1 MTFKKLKPIRKMR
14 LTQKVTLAFLL
25 FGCILMFA
33 MIPIRENET
42 AFHTPEELANFTKHS
57 TLFTP
62 VDSSILFPTASVCEG
77 CHGFD
82 PQMNAYVDN
91 EGNDVNIFDD
101 WSATMMANSAKD
113 PFWRAKVSHEMLVN
127 PNHSLDL
134 QTKCTS
140 CHAPNGH
147 FTATLR
153 GATHYTMDEM
163 LSDTIALD
171 GVNCATCHKI
181 SPDGLAETF
190 SGVMRMDTNR
200 VVYGPYEFPFAAPM
214 ADFVGFEPLF
224 SDHVHDAGMCA
235 SCHSLITNS
244 VDLQGEYTGET
255 FVEQATYHEWLN
267 SSYNT
272 PSPITSTTCQ
282 NCHMP
287 SIEDSIVIAS
297 NLLFL
302 QGRTPFALHDLV
314 GANTFMLELMKN
326 NKEALG
332 VKASDAAYDE
342 TIMKTMEMLQQ
353 QSVDLKLNIFESTQ
367 DTAFFSVEI
376 TNKTGHKFPSGYP
389 SRRAFIELVVVSE
402 MGDTLFASGLLQPD
416 YEVVGQD
423 DEKEDHYNIITQED
437 QVQIYELVLGDVNGD
452 FTTVLER
459 SHMALKDNRLPPLGF
474 TTSHEV
480 YDTCRIYGNALTDA
494 DFNMG
499 NGVEGNGKDIV
510 HYHIPMEGYAGLVTV
525 SAKVFYQALPP
536 KWMAPMF
543 AESTP
548 EIDAFRDMFYETD
561 NTPVLVA
568 AEMAD
573 SVPILLLSPTLDL
586 QEIDIQ
592 VYPNPTQDGIVFISK
607 NESLDILNIQV
618 FDALGRLV
626 KTYSSEVTQIQLP
639 QEEQVFFIEI
649 RTQEGT
655 LVKKI
660 ILQK

>member
-1 MTFKKLKPIRKMR
+1 MR
-14 LTQKVTLAFLL
+14 LTQKIALAFLI
-25 FGCILMFA
+25 FGCILMFS
-33 MIPIRENET
+33 MIPIREHET

-91 EGNDVNIFDD
+91 EGNDINIFDD
-101 WSATMMANSAKD
+101 WGTTMMANSAKD
-113 PFWRAKVSHEMLVN
+113 PFWRAKVSHEILVN

-147 FTATLR
+147 ATATLR
-153 GATHYTMDEM
+153 GAVHYTVNEM
-163 LSDTIALD
+163 LGDSIALD

-181 SPDGLAETF
+181 SPEGLGETF
-190 SGVMRMDTNR
+190 SGVMNFDTNR

-235 SCHSLITNS
+235 SCHTLVTNS
-244 VDLQGEYTGET
+244 VDLDGNYTGDS

-287 SIEDSIVIAS
+287 SINDSVVIAS

-302 QGRTPFALHDLV
+302 QGRSPFAMHDLV

-326 NKEALG
+326 YKEDLG
-332 VKASDAAYDE
+332 INASDEAYDE
-342 TIMKTMEMLQQ
+342 TIQKTMEMLQQ
-353 QSVDLKLNIFESTQ
+353 QSVDIKLDVGQTDQ
-367 DTAFFSVEI
+367 DTAFFSLEI
-376 TNKTGHKFPSGYP
+376 KNKAGHKFPSGYP
-389 SRRAFIELVVVSE
+389 SRRAFIEFVVISE
-402 MGDTLFASGLLQPD
+402 LGDTLFASGLLQPD
-416 YEVVGQD
+416 FEVVGQD
-423 DEKEDHYNIITQED
+423 EEKEDHYNIITQED

-459 SHMALKDNRLPPLGF
+459 SHTALKDNRLPPLGF
-474 TTSHEV
+474 TTLHEV
-480 YDTCRIYGNALTDA
+480 YDTTRIYGNALTDS
-494 DFNMG
+494 DFNFE
-499 NGVEGNGKDIV
+499 NGVEGSGADVI
-510 HYHIPMEGYAGLVTV
+510 HYHIPMEGYSGLASV

-548 EIDAFRDMFYETD
+548 EIDAFRDMFYATD

-568 AEMAD
+568 SENLD
-573 SVPILLLSPTLDL
+573 SVNVLLLSSTEEL
-586 QEIDIQ
+586 QNLKIK
-592 VYPNPTQDGIVFISK
+592 VYPNPTQDGIIFISA
-607 NESLDILNIQV
+607 NENIEILKTQIYD
-618 FDALGRLV
+618 DAGRLL
-626 KTYSSEVTQIQLP
+626 KTIIGNKTQIQLP
-639 QEEQVFFIEI
+639 PNRRVYFIEI
-649 RTQEGT
+649 ETTEGT
-655 LVKKI
+655 MMKKV
-660 ILQK
+660 LKN